1 MVINATTSQ
10 ARIEAADTHEQIIE
24 ALRECGLA
32 ALGERLQY
40 LRNLGAH
47 DSAEPPMEIE
57 SLRALARFLI
67 GGRQL
72 PDPGIGVTPDGLL
85 MANWRVP
92 PEGLMALEFRP
103 DSLIRFAAIS
113 ASAKHAADRT
123 SINGELP
130 IDEALAALSPFTS
143 LIARQ

>member
-1 MVINATTSQ
+1 MVINAATSQ
-10 ARIEAADTHEQIIE
+10 ARIEAAETHEQIID
-24 ALRECGLA
+24 ALRECGLTA
-32 ALGERLQY
+32 VGERLQY

-47 DSAEPPMEIE
+47 DSTEPPMEIE
-57 SLRALARFLI
+57 SLGALARFLI

-92 PEGLMALEFRP
+92 PEGLIALEFRA
-103 DSLIRFAAIS
+103 DGLIRFAAVS

-130 IDEALAALSPFTS
+130 IDEALAALSPFTA

>member
-1 MVINATTSQ
+1 MVINAATSQ
-10 ARIEAADTHEQIIE
+10 AHIEAADTHEQIIE
-24 ALRECGLA
+24 ALREGGLTA
-32 ALGERLQY
+32 IAERLQY

-85 MANWRVP
+85 MASWRVP
-92 PEGLMALEFRP
+92 PEGLMAIEFRP

-130 IDEALAALSPFTS
+130 IDEALAVLSPFTS